1 MKRRE
6 KEIKRVLKRLNG
18 YAKEI
23 KEGICKDILCYIV
36 SRTFEVEI
44 RTRISNIVGFYVPPE
59 DDQMFTVAA
68 LSPEG
73 QLLLARPE
81 NLEST
86 YNPDELTPEDVIRLS
101 FMVPQIFNILSDETL
116 FDIKFLS
123 ESARNF
129 CDSLVS
135 SEFITKVKHIEPF
148 ISSEDS
154 FKVSPPFRGAHITK
168 FVPINTFVFQKGLNY
183 CDGVPKYGYGPR
195 ESLNS
200 NILIAGE
207 MVWSRTEYLV
217 KCWNSVNGEKRQA
230 EYKLTLGFPG
240 LFSGYENFNKG

>member
-6 KEIKRVLKRLNG
+6 KEIKRVLKRLKG

-23 KEGICKDILCYIV
+23 KEGICKDILYYIV

-59 DDQMFTVAA
+59 DDHTFTVAA

-86 YNPDELTPEDVIRLS
+86 YNPDELTPEEVIRLS

-129 CDSLVS
+129 CDNLVS
-135 SEFITKVKHIEPF
+135 SEFATKVKHLEPF
-148 ISSEDS
+148 ISSEDG
-154 FKVSPPFRGAHITK
+154 FKISPPFRGAHITI
-168 FVPINTFVFQKGLNY
+168 FIPMNTFVFQKGLNY
-183 CDGVPKYGYGPR
+183 CDGSPKYGSR
-195 ESLNS
+195 ESSDS

-207 MVWSRTEYLV
+207 MVWSSTEYLI

-240 LFSGYENFNKG
+240 LFNSYENFNKG